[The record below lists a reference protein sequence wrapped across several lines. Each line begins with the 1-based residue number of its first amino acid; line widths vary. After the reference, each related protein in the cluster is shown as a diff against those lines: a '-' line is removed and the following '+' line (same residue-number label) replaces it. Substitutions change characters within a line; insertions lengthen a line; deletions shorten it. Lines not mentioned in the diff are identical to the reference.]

1 MTSWRERSTQFG
13 WAILP
18 LRLFLGITL
27 VYAGLQKFFDPNYLS
42 ASSPNGVQSQMAAS
56 AITSP
61 ISAIVSQAA
70 EHATLF
76 GLTIALGE
84 LLVGLG
90 VILGIWVRIAALGG
104 FLLSLSFLLTVSW
117 GTSPY
122 YLGPDIVFMFAFIP
136 FIIGG
141 DGGVLSI
148 EAVIRRAARRRLQP
162 AVPASADDSAAV
174 TSRVNRRALVQTG
187 AVAVIVG
194 AGAVVLGGIGRAVA
208 GNSSSDVAA
217 GGPTSAPSPATTASA
232 QPTASGGGI
241 PAGGTSIGVST
252 DLPVGG
258 SLAFTDGAGNPGFAL
273 QPAAGTYLAYSA
285 VCTHE
290 GCTVGYDQGVNQFAC
305 PCHGARFDGATGDV
319 VRGPARDPLQKYTVT
334 ESGGTLYVV

>member
-1 MTSWRERSTQFG
+1 MTSWRARSTQYG

-27 VYAGLQKFFDPNYLS
+27 VYAGLQKFFDPTYLS

-61 ISAIVSQAA
+61 ISGIVSQAA

-76 GLTIALGE
+76 GLSIALGE

-90 VILGIWVRIAALGG
+90 VILGVWVPIASLGG
-104 FLLSLSFLLTVSW
+104 FLLSLSFFLTVSW

-122 YLGPDIVFMFAFIP
+122 YLGPDIVFMFAFLP
-136 FIIGG
+136 LIIGG
-141 DGGVLSI
+141 DGGVLSV
-148 EAVIRRAARRRLQP
+148 EAAIRRAARRSLRL
-162 AVPASADDSAAV
+162 AVPAPADESAAV
-174 TSRVNRRALVQTG
+174 TAKVDRRALVQTG

-194 AGAVVLGGIGRAVA
+194 VGAVVVGGIGRAVA
-208 GNSSSDVAA
+208 GDSSSDVAS
-217 GGPTSAPSPATTASA
+217 GKPSAKPSTGESASA
-232 QPTASGGGI
+232 QPTASGGGV

-273 QPAAGTYLAYSA
+273 QPKAGSYLAYSA

-290 GCTVGYDQGVNQFAC
+290 GCTVGYDQAVNQFAC
-305 PCHGARFDGATGDV
+305 PCHGARFDGASGDV